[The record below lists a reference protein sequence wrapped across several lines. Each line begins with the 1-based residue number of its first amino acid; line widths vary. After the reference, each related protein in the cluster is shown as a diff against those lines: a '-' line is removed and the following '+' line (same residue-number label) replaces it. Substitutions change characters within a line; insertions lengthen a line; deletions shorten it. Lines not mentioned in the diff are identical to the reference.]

1 MQIRDPT
8 DVKHVAQCAH
18 IGWDGPSDNATSPS
32 WDESSVK
39 CQSEYGGLSRDP
51 PKITKKSASEKG
63 SPTKEKSDKDQT
75 SEQRHENKGDYF
87 KTGRRLLLVSTEC
100 WIIIT
105 SDPKEKE
112 N

>member
-1 MQIRDPT
+1 E
-8 DVKHVAQCAH
+8 
-18 IGWDGPSDNATSPS
+18 
-32 WDESSVK
+32 DESSVK